1 MFSNVTGICMLEV
14 YKLIKQ
20 MLVYVSL
27 AFCLWI
33 SIPAHS
39 GRRICMFSVVENMPL
54 WISLWIGSLEAFMLT
69 FLFRTI

>member
-14 YKLIKQ
+14 YRLIKQ

-54 WISLWIGSLEAFMLT
+54 
-69 FLFRTI
+69 